1 MTTPLTLVWPDIL
14 SEATAHFRRLLQLN
28 TTNPPGNERLA
39 ADLIA
44 DILAQNGLDATI
56 LESAPGRATLVS
68 RLHGDGSLPALLIM
82 GHTDVVT
89 AEPDK
94 WEHGPFSGHMDEA
107 GYIYGRGAVDMKQ
120 TVVAHL
126 MAFLTV
132 KRMFHDQ
139 GILPKRDLI
148 FMALADEET
157 GGKFGAHWVAD
168 HHPHLIQ
175 DAEFALN
182 EGGGWGTEFN
192 GKRYIGIQ
200 AGEKG
205 TSRFWLRARGKPGH
219 GSVPQ
224 PDAGIVKLVGAV
236 HKLGTLSMPVHIT
249 GTMRSFFQVLIDTQP
264 ADVAAQIQDLL
275 ATGDAERILPG
286 LPVDESTRREISAM
300 LRNTA
305 MPTILRGGQQLNVIP
320 DFVEAGIDGRLLPGI
335 SREAFLAELR
345 ELLGPEYAELEIAWA
360 ADLGVPLEV
369 DFNSPLTDVI
379 REVMAEAAP
388 GVPLLP
394 TLLTGGTDAKAI
406 MPLGVKVI
414 GFSPLPPDDTDVF
427 NRAHAHNERLHIDS
441 FHFCVKNTYE
451 IVRRFIV

>member
-1 MTTPLTLVWPDIL
+1 MTGDLGLQAL
-14 SEATAHFRRLLQLN
+14 QEATTYFRQLLQLD
-28 TTNPPGNERLA
+28 TTNPPGNERPA

-44 DILAQNGLDATI
+44 RILAENGVDATI
-56 LESAPGRATLVS
+56 VASAPGRATLVS
-68 RLHGDGSLPALLIM
+68 RLKGDGTLPALLLM

-94 WEHGPFSGHMDEA
+94 WDHGPFSGHVDED

-120 TVVAHL
+120 TVAAHL
-126 MAFLTV
+126 MAFLLV
-132 KRMFHDQ
+132 KRTFHDQ

-148 FMALADEET
+148 FMAVADEET
-157 GGKFGAHWVAD
+157 GGQFGANWIAET
-168 HHPHLIQ
+168 HPELIQ

-192 GKRYIGIQ
+192 GKRYISIQ

-224 PDAGIVKLVGAV
+224 ADAGIVQLARAV
-236 HKLGTLSMPVHIT
+236 AKLGSQAMPVHIT
-249 GTMRSFFQVLIDTQP
+249 ATMRSFFQVLIDTQP

-275 ATGDAERILPG
+275 ETGDADRL
-286 LPVDESTRREISAM
+286 LPVLPVSESTRRGLSAM

-320 DFVEAGIDGRLLPGI
+320 DFVEAGIDGRVLPGV
-335 SREAFLAELR
+335 SREMFLAELR
-345 ELLGPEYAELEIAWA
+345 TLLGPDFDDLEIAWA
-360 ADLGVPLEV
+360 ADLGLPLEV
-369 DFNSPLTDVI
+369 DFNSDLTDVI
-379 REVMAEAAP
+379 RAVMAEAAP
-388 GVPLLP
+388 GIPLLP

-427 NRAHAHNERLHIDS
+427 NRAHAHNERLHTDS
-441 FHFCVKNTYE
+441 YHFCVKHTYE

>member
-1 MTTPLTLVWPDIL
+1 MPDLAWPQIL
-14 SEATAHFRRLLQLN
+14 DEATDHFRRLLQLN
-28 TTNPPGNERLA
+28 TTNPPGNERPA

-44 DILAQNGLDATI
+44 EILAQNGLDSTI

-68 RLHGDGSLPALLIM
+68 RLKGDGSLPALLIM

-94 WEHGPFSGHMDEA
+94 WDHDPFSGHMDAA
-107 GYIYGRGAVDMKQ
+107 GFIYGRGAVDMKQ
-120 TVVAHL
+120 TVAAHL
-126 MAFLTV
+126 MAFLTI
-132 KRMFHDQ
+132 KRQFHDQ
-139 GILPKRDLI
+139 GRLPKRDLI
-148 FMALADEET
+148 FMAVADEET
-157 GGKFGAHWVAD
+157 GGKFGAHWMAD
-168 HHPHLIQ
+168 HHPELLQ

-182 EGGGWGTEFN
+182 EGGGWGVSFN
-192 GKRYIGIQ
+192 GKQYMGIQ

-236 HKLGTLSMPVHIT
+236 HKLGTQAMPIHLT
-249 GTMRSFFQVLIDTQP
+249 DTMRSFFQVLIDTQP
-264 ADVAAQIQDLL
+264 ADVADQLRDLL
-275 ATGDAERILPG
+275 ATGDADRILPG
-286 LPVDESTRREISAM
+286 LPIDESTRREISAM

-305 MPTILRGGQQLNVIP
+305 MPTILRAGQQLNVIP
-320 DFVEAGIDGRLLPGI
+320 DFAEAGIDGRLLPGV

-345 ELLGPEYAELEIAWA
+345 TLLGPEYDDLEIVWA
-360 ADLGVPLEV
+360 ADLGLPLEV
-369 DFNSPLTDVI
+369 DFNSSLTDVI

-414 GFSPLPPDDTDVF
+414 GFSPLPPTDSDVF
-427 NRAHAHNERLHIDS
+427 NRAHAHNERLHVDS
-441 FHFCVKNTYE
+441 YHFCVKNTFE
-451 IVRRFIV
+451 IVRRFIA